1 MKWWVVFAVFFIV
14 MGVSSVAVADKAS
27 LIAEQE
33 FALPDDGSTVS
44 QLLIAGRYD
53 SWVDGSLYSYSRM
66 GHPAD
71 TVVLLRSTR
80 RLTYELAMSEMQA
93 MGYAPVG
100 LTELLMYERQTLSA
114 NTTFALGLVHQ
125 VPFRRALCVRKD
137 GVGRRTIGFES
148 MSEGFPKG
156 SRFLVT
162 PLVISIGRR

>member
-53 SWVDGSLYSYSRM
+53 SWVDGSLYS
-66 GHPAD
+66 
-71 TVVLLRSTR
+71 
-80 RLTYELAMSEMQA
+80 A